1 MARTRAKWRHTPP
14 IESTK
19 RASKTGRD
27 GDEDDY
33 SDSVSIPGSIDD
45 EQPSNEG
52 HEHHTANKGHSDV
65 DDGLDLDLI
74 KNLRVIN
81 KVGHKTVK
89 VYDPPCDYC
98 SERSRDCLW
107 DALSKKCAPCVRA
120 HIACKR
126 SGVSVVELLKK
137 AQAVHFSVT
146 SESLTAQSLSMKT
159 NNAKSI
165 ASTDSPPPERRSK
178 RPSRPTNG
186 DEYLYFHPASKGK
199 SVVAGRQNSASAP
212 QPRSKDGRFGSISAS
227 TSKAPK
233 ISVASQST
241 KERNEPRDEEVD
253 SDFSPPLPPAPE
265 RKKREAANVGSVQ
278 EQPQSK
284 KHKREEKEAKIQG
297 DDSPTRGPSSHH
309 KAEKLEALFSAYS
322 SVDETINAMD
332 TLAFALD
339 PDEDNVDGRDI
350 GKMRVNLAE
359 MKKQLIA
366 MKQKV
371 AREPYGQL
379 SAEDL

>member
-199 SVVAGRQNSASAP
+199 SVVAGRQNSAS
-212 QPRSKDGRFGSISAS
+212 GRCAHV
-227 TSKAPK
+227 
-233 ISVASQST
+233 ISVVSLLKDVFSECCSPTPFQRRTFRFQQQRVDLESSQNS
-241 KERNEPRDEEVD
+241 RSFSVD
-253 SDFSPPLPPAPE
+253 QE
-265 RKKREAANVGSVQ
+265 KKRAS
-278 EQPQSK
+278 
-284 KHKREEKEAKIQG
+284 RR
-297 DDSPTRGPSSHH
+297 RG
-309 KAEKLEALFSAYS
+309 
-322 SVDETINAMD
+322 
-332 TLAFALD
+332 
-339 PDEDNVDGRDI
+339 R
-350 GKMRVNLAE
+350 
-359 MKKQLIA
+359 Q
-366 MKQKV
+366 
-371 AREPYGQL
+371 
-379 SAEDL
+379 